1 MCHYLLNDYHV
12 GFALGNCKISNLSS
26 DLVNF
31 VENLEAMGRKKK
43 ELPLLEGINI
53 VDVAA
58 EGKAIAKI
66 ERPDRPG
73 QQMVIFI
80 PYGAPGDV
88 ADVKIDRKKHSFAE
102 GHIEKLIKPSDIRVE
117 PRCRHFGICGG
128 CKWQHLPYDAQLSL
142 KRQQVVDA
150 LERIGKVKYPE
161 VKPVLGSKKQ
171 WGYRNKMEYTAS
183 DKRWRTW
190 EEMKNSSPED
200 TVAPALGFHIPGAFD
215 KVLHIEE
222 CLLQEDTGN
231 KIRRAIYDFAI
242 ENGLTFFNIRA
253 NQGLLRTAMIR
264 TASTGEVMVCVVFG
278 ENDPGGIKAVMGMLE
293 EKFPEIDSLLYVVN
307 LKLNDSITDQKV
319 EVWKGPDYIEEE
331 MEGLRFRVNAKSFY
345 QTNSGQAYELYKVAR
360 RFAGLEKRGE
370 NAPLVYDLYTGTG
383 TIANF
388 VARNSRKVI
397 GIEYVPEAIED
408 AKLNSKV
415 NGIDNTL
422 FFAGDMKNVLTDS
435 FIEEH
440 GRPEVMIVDP
450 PRAGMH
456 EDVVKTILRTLPD
469 VLVYVSCNPA
479 TQARDLALL
488 DAAYEITDVQ
498 PVDMFPHTHHVENV
512 VRLQL
517 RPQDSR

>member
-1 MCHYLLNDYHV
+1 M
-12 GFALGNCKISNLSS
+12 S
-26 DLVNF
+26 
-31 VENLEAMGRKKK
+31 RKRK
-43 ELPLLEGINI
+43 ELPLLEGIHI

-58 EGKAIAKI
+58 EGKAIAKV

-73 QQMVIFI
+73 EQMVIFI

-102 GHIEKLIKPSDIRVE
+102 GHIERLVKPSETRVK
-117 PRCRHFGICGG
+117 PLCSHFGTCGG
-128 CKWQHLPYDAQLSL
+128 CKWQHLPYDAQLNL
-142 KRQQVVDA
+142 KRRQVVDA
-150 LERIGKVKYPE
+150 LTRIGKVKFPE
-161 VKPVLGSKKQ
+161 VKPTLGSKNQ

-190 EEMKNSSPED
+190 EEIRTASSDDPL
-200 TVAPALGFHIPGAFD
+200 APALGFHIPGAFD
-215 KVLHIEE
+215 KVLHIEK
-222 CLLQEDTGN
+222 CLLQDDVGN
-231 KIRRAIYDFAI
+231 RIRRAIYDLALA
-242 ENGLTFFNIRA
+242 NGLTFFNIRS
-253 NQGLLRTAMIR
+253 NQGLLRTIMIR
-264 TASTGEVMVCVVFG
+264 TASTGEIMVCVVFG
-278 ENDPGGIKAVMGMLE
+278 ENHPEGIKAIMGMLE
-293 EKFPEIDSLLYVVN
+293 KEFPEIDSLLYVIN

-319 EVWKGPDYIEEE
+319 EVWKGRNYIEEE

-360 RFAGLEKRGE
+360 RFAGLEERGE
-370 NAPLVYDLYTGTG
+370 QAPLVYDLYTGTG

-388 VARNSRKVI
+388 VAKNSRKVI

-440 GRPEVMIVDP
+440 GRPDVMIVDP

-488 DAAYEITDVQ
+488 DAAYDITEVQ

-517 RPQDSR
+517 RPQGSR